1 MKKLIGE
8 DDILK
13 TVTELIFPFILL
25 LGIYIIMNGHLS
37 PGGGFSGGTVLG
49 SSLILQSVAF
59 GVEETRKFF
68 KYSTFL
74 KLISISLLFY
84 GLVKGY
90 SFMTG
95 AAHIESIVPLGT
107 PGKILSGGLILP
119 LNIAVGII
127 VASTIYGLF
136 TLFSEGDI

>member
-1 MKKLIGE
+1 MKKLIDE

-13 TVTELIFPFILL
+13 TITELILPFILI
-25 LGIYIIMNGHLS
+25 LGIYIILNGHLS

-49 SSLILQSVAF
+49 SSLILHSVAF

-84 GLVKGY
+84 GIAKGY

-95 AAHIESIVPLGT
+95 AAH
-107 PGKILSGGLILP
+107 
-119 LNIAVGII
+119 
-127 VASTIYGLF
+127 
-136 TLFSEGDI
+136 